1 MIVPDFDHALEAAV
15 SAIEHDLALIPTMH
29 GQLLDLRAMCH
40 IESVETL
47 RQLIRSGGFGI
58 LLNRGRD
65 DARRVFYSTVFGRVV
80 RCAPVTGHRMIE
92 SIKGWLVLDCP
103 VELYFDALT
112 WLPSE

>member
-29 GQLLDLRAMCH
+29 GQLLDLRAMGH
-40 IESVETL
+40 IESVEAL

-58 LLNRGRD
+58 LLNRGRVD
-65 DARRVFYSTVFGRVV
+65 SKRVFYSTVFGRVV
-80 RCAPVTGHRMIE
+80 RRAPVTGHRMIE
-92 SIKGWLVLDCP
+92 SIKGWLVLDYP

-112 WLPSE
+112 WVPAE